1 MPPKLKKEELEGFEM
16 ADEYDLPVFGKSG
29 GGHQKVPD
37 ESTNEKY
44 GVWKSS
50 KSLIQHYVYILSG
63 QKFIKNAK
71 NSQFWRVFWNPEA
84 CGQTVLPDEIGQK
97 LVENGNK
104 N

>member
-44 GVWKSS
+44 GV
-50 KSLIQHYVYILSG
+50 
-63 QKFIKNAK
+63 
-71 NSQFWRVFWNPEA
+71 
-84 CGQTVLPDEIGQK
+84 
-97 LVENGNK
+97 
-104 N
+104 